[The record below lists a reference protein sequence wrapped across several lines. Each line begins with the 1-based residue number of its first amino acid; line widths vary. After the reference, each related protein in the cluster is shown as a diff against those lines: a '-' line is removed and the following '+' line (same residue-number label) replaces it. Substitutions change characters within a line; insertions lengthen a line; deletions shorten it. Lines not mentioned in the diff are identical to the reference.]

1 MDLVVIDHRQITQ
14 LISHSFSSTF
24 FSPSVEWTPTF
35 FVSREG
41 KDREEAD
48 SRKDREKRERER
60 DETQCARERVLR
72 VWEKGENERERER
85 ELDVGTKG
93 RGSLARPELR
103 TNYL

>member
-1 MDLVVIDHRQITQ
+1 MDLVVVDHRQITQ

-48 SRKDREKRERER
+48 SRKDRERRERER
-60 DETQCARERVLR
+60 EKDETQCARERVLR
-72 VWEKGENERERER
+72 VWEKGENERERESWTWER
-85 ELDVGTKG
+85 
-93 RGSLARPELR
+93 RGGEV
-103 TNYL
+103 